1 MHALC
6 TLPNITS
13 SSFFVSLKV
22 LMRAAWGGNLEVVQL
37 LVNTGRANLDAV
49 NQNGYGMRA

>member
-1 MHALC
+1 MW
-6 TLPNITS
+6 
-13 SSFFVSLKV
+13 
-22 LMRAAWGGNLEVVQL
+22 AAWGGNLEVVQL